1 MAGSALR
8 SNPGALSDSQGWNT
22 PLGERT
28 PLRKQPRARWA
39 GSRGACERGLDRAL
53 DDLLTTRG
61 RGGGRQKGEGEW
73 SSVEGGGWSLAAFN
87 PLVTQMQGKKKKP
100 EAT

>member
-8 SNPGALSDSQGWNT
+8 SNPGALGVSQGWNT

-53 DDLLTTRG
+53 DDLLATRG
-61 RGGGRQKGEGEW
+61 GWGGTKRGGGVGRRW
-73 SSVEGGGWSLAAFN
+73 GGVFGARPRLT
-87 PLVTQMQGKKKKP
+87 L
-100 EAT
+100 